1 MIRRSKT
8 TVFFINRL
16 LSGLSIYYS
25 ITTTGNPYESS
36 FAPPAPAAIP
46 T

>member
-1 MIRRSKT
+1 MIRRSNT
-8 TVFFINRL
+8 TVFINRL
-16 LSGLSIYYS
+16 LSGLGIYYN
-25 ITTTGNPYESS
+25 ITTTGKPYESS